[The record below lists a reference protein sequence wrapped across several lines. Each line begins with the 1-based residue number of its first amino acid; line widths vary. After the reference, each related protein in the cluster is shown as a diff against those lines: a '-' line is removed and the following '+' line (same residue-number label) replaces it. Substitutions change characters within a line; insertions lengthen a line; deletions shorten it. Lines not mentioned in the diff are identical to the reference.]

1 MSELKQ
7 ELQTDY
13 PLIPMG
19 KVSDEARMIA
29 VAWHE
34 NATDWIGD
42 KHKLAS
48 DIMNYARRS
57 NKELEEALKQLV
69 QLKDWKDKNGKD
81 EHYVRLQPVAWED
94 ARKALAKLGK

>member
-1 MSELKQ
+1 MQK
-7 ELQTDY
+7 DY
-13 PLIPMG
+13 PLISMND
-19 KVSDEARMIA
+19 VSDEARLLA

-48 DIMNYARRS
+48 DIMNYARRT
-57 NKELEEALKQLV
+57 NKELVQALNELV

-81 EHYVRLQPVAWED
+81 EHYVRSQPTAWEN
-94 ARKALAKLGK
+94 AKKALAKLGR